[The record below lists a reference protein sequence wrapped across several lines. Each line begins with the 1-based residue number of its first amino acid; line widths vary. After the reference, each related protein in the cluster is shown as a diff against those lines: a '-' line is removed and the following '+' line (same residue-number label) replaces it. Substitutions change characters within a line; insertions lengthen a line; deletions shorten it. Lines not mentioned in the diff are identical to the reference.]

1 MADDTMKEK
10 PCKLIADAD
19 THQGLFED
27 EVHETI
33 WEIRE
38 EKGEVP
44 YEQVLAEVGQEDRLA
59 RMQEE
64 SLFYVKDGKIILTE
78 DGECRARDIIRRHRL
93 AERLFRD
100 VLDIREFE
108 DDACRMEHAISPEV
122 EEAICTLLGHPPRCP
137 HGKEIPRG
145 RCCALYT
152 QKVKPLVRSLRDA
165 EVGKTA
171 KVLFI
176 SAAGM
181 DRLASIGLVAGAV
194 VRLQQKRPSYVVD
207 IDETTIA
214 IDEDIARGIFVKQI
228 QE

>member
-1 MADDTMKEK
+1 MKEK
-10 PCKLIADAD
+10 PCKLIADAG
-19 THQGLFED
+19 TQQSLFED

-44 YEQVLAEVGQEDRLA
+44 YGEVLAEVGEEERLR

-64 SLFYVKDGKIILTE
+64 GLFFVRDGKIILTD

-100 VLDIREFE
+100 VLDIKEFE
-108 DDACRMEHAISPEV
+108 DDACRLEHALSPEV

-145 RCCALYT
+145 KCCSLYT
-152 QKVKPLVRSLRDA
+152 RKVRPLVQSLKDV
-165 EVGKTA
+165 EVGKPA

-176 SAAGM
+176 TVPSI

-194 VRLQQKRPSYVVD
+194 VRLQQRKPSYVLD
-207 IDETTIA
+207 IEETTIA
-214 IDEDIARGIFVKQI
+214 IDEDIARGIYVKQL
-228 QE
+228 